1 MPFHYLRSTLTKRVA
16 SAALIACCIS
26 SVGCHAAAPDESSSP
41 RRYDPNI
48 DLPES
53 EGRVLVLRACVK
65 CHELGGLDAYRGYW
79 DLAQWREMVVGMVKN
94 GAELLPAEQEV
105 VAAYL
110 TRHFGP
116 GSRIQTNQ

>member
-1 MPFHYLRSTLTKRVA
+1 MRLHCLRRVFAKLAA
-16 SAALIACCIS
+16 SACIALAVSACQAADKE
-26 SVGCHAAAPDESSSP
+26 AAAAD

-48 DLPES
+48 DLPQS
-53 EGRVLVLRACVK
+53 EGRELVLRACTK

-79 DLAQWREMVVGMVKN
+79 NREQWMEMVVGMVKN

-116 GSRIQTNQ
+116 GTRNQTNK

>member
-1 MPFHYLRSTLTKRVA
+1 MPLHHRRSTISKRVA
-16 SAALIACCIS
+16 SAALFASCIS
-26 SVGCHAAAPDESSSP
+26 SVGCHAAAPDESTSP

-48 DLPES
+48 DLPIS
-53 EGRVLVLRACVK
+53 EGRELVLRACVK

-79 DLAQWREMVVGMVKN
+79 NLEQWMEMVVGMVKN
-94 GAELLPAEQEV
+94 GAELLPPEQEV

-116 GSRIQTNQ
+116 GSRNQTNK